1 MKRHNSYV
9 NGVREVCANKT
20 EPQRGCVSAVTCVD
34 RAAYQGTCVHPGLV
48 RGEQQQARAT
58 TPHQWYGGQKR
69 GTCRQMNC

>member
-48 RGEQQQARAT
+48 RVSSSKPGLQLLT
-58 TPHQWYGGQKR
+58 SGMGGRREAPVDK
-69 GTCRQMNC
+69 